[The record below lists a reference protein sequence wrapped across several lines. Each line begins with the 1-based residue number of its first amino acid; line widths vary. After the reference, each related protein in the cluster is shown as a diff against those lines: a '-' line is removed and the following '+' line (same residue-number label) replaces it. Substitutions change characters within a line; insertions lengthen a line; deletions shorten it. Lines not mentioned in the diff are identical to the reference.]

1 MVTHKINIVIVS
13 NDEEYAQAMQVRREV
28 FVEEQNI
35 SPQKEFDGND
45 HSATHVLAIYENKP
59 IGTMRIRYFS
69 NFVKMERMCVLRDFR
84 KTDTSELIMQKGME
98 FVAQK
103 GYETVYG
110 ICKKELLNRWRR
122 DGFEK
127 IPDTPVVEQNGMTLV
142 PVCCKINKPDKYITI
157 QTSAD
162 IINAKEGEWFDN
174 IEENAVNRI
183 KNLTDKVRKIKDA
196 ENPQIEQTDK
206 SFVKSLHKTDDK
218 TY

>member
-1 MVTHKINIVIVS
+1 
-13 NDEEYAQAMQVRREV
+13 
-28 FVEEQNI
+28 
-35 SPQKEFDGND
+35 
-45 HSATHVLAIYENKP
+45 
-59 IGTMRIRYFS
+59 
-69 NFVKMERMCVLRDFR
+69 
-84 KTDTSELIMQKGME
+84 
-98 FVAQK
+98 
-103 GYETVYG
+103 
-110 ICKKELLNRWRR
+110 
-122 DGFEK
+122 
-127 IPDTPVVEQNGMTLV
+127 MTLV

-174 IEENAVNRI
+174 VEENAVNRI

>member
-1 MVTHKINIVIVS
+1 MVLS
-13 NDEEYAQAMQVRREV
+13 
-28 FVEEQNI
+28 
-35 SPQKEFDGND
+35 
-45 HSATHVLAIYENKP
+45 L
-59 IGTMRIRYFS
+59 
-69 NFVKMERMCVLRDFR
+69 
-84 KTDTSELIMQKGME
+84 
-98 FVAQK
+98 
-103 GYETVYG
+103 

-174 IEENAVNRI
+174 VEENAVNRI